1 LLYQSSFPFI
11 SQTGVD
17 IRQNLILSAKLVHL
31 SAKTPFF
38 QPIWCTY
45 QPISGFFSQS
55 GRLSANLRFFQP
67 NWCTYQ
73 PISGFFSQTGALISQ
88 NLIFSAKPLS
98 IE

>member
-31 SAKTPFF
+31 SAK
-38 QPIWCTY
+38 
-45 QPISGFFSQS
+45 
-55 GRLSANLRFFQP
+55 LRFFQP

-73 PISGFFSQTGALISQ
+73 PNSGFISQTGALISQ
-88 NLIFSAKPLS
+88 NPIFSAKPLS
-98 IE
+98 N